1 MAGAGPARRAPH
13 LEDGHGLGEVV
24 LLHGGRGVESCQGV
38 VELLQVAVTEAP
50 VVQVMTQTRD
60 QQPFALKKKQKK
72 NKSARRFKTKKR
84 DVRRLRAS
92 RSPHTDTDGASILT
106 SL

>member
-72 NKSARRFKTKKR
+72 KQECPQVQNKETGCAQT
-84 DVRRLRAS
+84 
-92 RSPHTDTDGASILT
+92 
-106 SL
+106 